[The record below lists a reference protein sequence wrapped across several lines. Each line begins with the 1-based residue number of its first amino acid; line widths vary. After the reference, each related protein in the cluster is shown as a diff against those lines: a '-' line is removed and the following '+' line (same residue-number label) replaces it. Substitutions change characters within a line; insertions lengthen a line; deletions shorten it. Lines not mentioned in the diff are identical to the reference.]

1 MLYLR
6 YNVSKM
12 EKKIRKRIVIL
23 LLCLV
28 LFLCAFPIPAVATS
42 YGTYSSAANGVV
54 RVYTE
59 YDVYLKYRSGNTYDL
74 GEQFS
79 TGSAFAVGKDKSKVS
94 FFVTNRH
101 VVGNDSENIEDPYG
115 IPCSLVYEAKR
126 SYIILDDNGTKL
138 PVSIVAVNN
147 EGPDLA
153 IIQLREQTNARE
165 PIVLHPYRDANTLK
179 GSRVWSL
186 GYPGAQ
192 ANYININS
200 IEDQLMSSKERISI
214 GSGVFSAE
222 IQASISAVGGTLIQT
237 DATMN
242 HGNSGGPLVDEKGA
256 VLGVCTYSV
265 SEDADGSAVQGM
277 NAAVSVN
284 EVVKFLDSNHIS
296 YLTVNGLIWDR
307 VFYVLCGAAI
317 AGVIIVALLKARHKR
332 NQGEAPDPSQKNP
345 QKKTPPVQNSQK
357 RCLIG
362 VAGPLQGK
370 RIVLASGEELT
381 LGRDAKK
388 CTVLFPDETKGVSRL
403 HCKIRFDGETATIT
417 DLGSTYG
424 TYVDKKRIPA
434 NTSVRL
440 HRGLAIDIGSEKNR
454 FTLQ

>member
-1 MLYLR
+1 
-6 YNVSKM
+6 M
-12 EKKIRKRIVIL
+12 EKKQIGKRIVHL
-23 LLCLV
+23 LLCIVV
-28 LFLCAFPIPAVATS
+28 LLSAFPIQVFAAS
-42 YGTYSSAANGVV
+42 YGTYASAANSVV

-59 YDVYLKYRSGNTYDL
+59 YDVYLLYKSGNTYDL

-79 TGSAFAVGKDKSKVS
+79 TGSAFAVGKEKNKVS
-94 FFVTNRH
+94 YFVTNRH
-101 VVGNDSENIEDPYG
+101 VVGNETISIEDRYG

-138 PVSIVAVNN
+138 PVSIVAVNK

-153 IIQLREQTNARE
+153 IIQLRKPTNARE

-192 ANYININS
+192 DNYININS
-200 IEDQLMSSKERISI
+200 IEDQLMSSKEIISI

-222 IQASISAVGGTLIQT
+222 IQASISAAGGTLIQT

-296 YLTVNGLIWDR
+296 YLTVNGLIWEK
-307 VFYVLCGAAI
+307 VFYALCGVAI
-317 AGVIIVALLKARHKR
+317 IGVILVALLKAKHKR
-332 NQGEAPDPSQKNP
+332 NNGKAAEASQKEP
-345 QKKTPPVQNSQK
+345 QKKNPSAQNPQK
-357 RCLIG
+357 RCLVGIT
-362 VAGPLQGK
+362 GPLQGK
-370 RIVLASGEELT
+370 RFVLASGKELT
-381 LGRDAKK
+381 LGRDAKR
-388 CTVLFPDETKGVSRL
+388 CAVLFPDETKGVSRV

-424 TYVDKKRIPA
+424 TYVDKKKIPA
-434 NTSVRL
+434 NSPVRL
-440 HRGLAIDIGSEKNR
+440 HRGLAIDVGSEKNR